1 MKTSYICNQNPTHY
15 EKVTPFHNLFV
26 FLFDSL

>member
-15 EKVTPFHNLFV
+15 EKVTPYICPPLDNFC
-26 FLFDSL
+26 